1 MMRNL
6 LLALLTGGA
15 LLVAACGDDETTTA
29 DGVRGNP
36 TDRAFVKEMIPHHES
51 AIDMAKIAQRRGE
64 SQFVKNLADAIV
76 RTQAAEIEALRR
88 EDEALETAGVEV
100 GSLDMSHE
108 MMGMDMDTGM
118 LRDADPFNRAFL
130 EMMIPHHQGAVE
142 MAKVQLDRGEDPEL
156 RRIAQEIIDAQEREI
171 REMREQL
178 DSGS

>member
-1 MMRNL
+1 MMRKL

-29 DGVRGNP
+29 DGARGNP

-64 SQFVKNLADAIV
+64 SQFVKALADNIV
-76 RTQAAEIEALRR
+76 PTQAGEIRALRR
-88 EDEALETAGVEV
+88 EDEALATAGVEV

-108 MMGMDMDTGM
+108 MMGMDMDAGT
-118 LRDADPFNRAFL
+118 LKQADPFGRAFL
-130 EMMIPHHQGAVE
+130 EMMIPHHEGAVE
-142 MAKVQLDRGEDPEL
+142 MAKVELGKGEDPEL
-156 RRIAQEIIDAQEREI
+156 REIAQEIIDAQEREI

-178 DSGS
+178 DRTS

>member
-1 MMRNL
+1 MMGKL

-29 DGVRGNP
+29 DGARGNP

-64 SQFVKNLADAIV
+64 SQFVKTLADNIV
-76 RTQAAEIEALRR
+76 RTQADEIRALRR
-88 EDEALETAGVEV
+88 EDEALATAGVEV

-108 MMGMDMDTGM
+108 MMGMDMDAGT
-118 LRDADPFNRAFL
+118 LEQADPVGRAFL
-130 EMMIPHHQGAVE
+130 EMMIPHHEGSVE
-142 MAKVQLDRGEDPEL
+142 MAKVELGKGEDPEL
-156 RRIAQEIIDAQEREI
+156 REIAQEIIDAQEREI

-178 DSGS
+178 DRTS